1 MKQTGSTT
9 TEVRPARLSVN
20 TQVVV
25 ALLCLTNLL
34 SYLDR
39 TALSILLP
47 PIQAEFMLSDTQ
59 LGVLTGLAFA
69 AFYAIAGI
77 PIAHLADRYSR
88 VSIISMSVAAWSVA
102 TALTGA
108 AGSFLQLFLAR
119 MSTAIGEAGALPPSH
134 SLFSDMFPA
143 ERRAGVLALH
153 SAFGPVGILLGL
165 VLGGWLAVQVG
176 WRWTFVLLGA
186 PGLLLALVVFLVV
199 KEPVRGRFDKSIV
212 SIRPVGFYQTIRQ
225 LASKRSYV
233 CLLIAFAIG
242 SFVIA
247 GLSQWLPSYFVRRF
261 ALTLAEVGSYY
272 GIAFG
277 CGSFLGMVCG
287 AAIANRL
294 TKRDLRWTM
303 WLACVS
309 YTIVFPLYLVVL
321 WWDHFIGVIVVIFFA
336 SGVAGLGYGPAWAAI
351 QNVSPAHMR
360 ATATAIALFGG
371 SFLGAGLGPLA
382 VGVLSDLAPMQTS
395 AESLRVGLTAAVCF
409 TPLPIYFFWL
419 ASRYFERD
427 LESNDA

>member
-1 MKQTGSTT
+1 M
-9 TEVRPARLSVN
+9 N
-20 TQVVV
+20 TKVVV

-34 SYLDR
+34 SYMDR

-47 PIQAEFMLSDTQ
+47 PIQLEFALTDTQ

-69 AFYAIAGI
+69 AFYAVAGI
-77 PIAHLADRYSR
+77 PIAYLADRYSR
-88 VSIISMSVAAWSVA
+88 VSIVSVSVAAWSIA

-119 MSTAIGEAGALPPSH
+119 MATAIGEAGALPPSH

-153 SAFGPVGILLGL
+153 SAFGPVGTLLGL
-165 VLGGWLAVQVG
+165 VLGGWLAVLVG

-186 PGLLLALVVFLVV
+186 PGLLLALAVFLVV
-199 KEPVRGRFDKSIV
+199 KEPFRGRFDKV
-212 SIRPVGFYQTIRQ
+212 SGSQEPVGLYRTIRQ

-247 GLSQWLPSYFVRRF
+247 GLAQWLPSYFVRRF
-261 ALTLAEVGSYY
+261 SLTLAEVGSYY
-272 GIAFG
+272 GMAFG
-277 CGSFLGMVCG
+277 FGSFIGMVCG
-287 AAIANRL
+287 AGVANVL

-303 WLACVS
+303 WIACVS
-309 YTIVFPLYLVVL
+309 YTAVFPLYLVVL
-321 WWDHFIGVIVVIFFA
+321 WWDHFVGAIIVVFVA
-336 SGVAGLGYGPAWAAI
+336 SSIAGLGYGPAWAAI
-351 QNVSPAHMR
+351 QNVSPPHMR
-360 ATATAIALFGG
+360 ATAAAISLFGA
-371 SFLGAGLGPLA
+371 SFVGTGLGPLV
-382 VGVLSDLAPMQTS
+382 VGVLSDLAPMGNP
-395 AESLRVGLTAAVCF
+395 ADSLRYGLTVAVCF

-419 ASRYFERD
+419 ASKYFERD
-427 LESNDA
+427 IESNDA